1 MIAKPAQ
8 PNYPDILGEIT
19 GGQRLQVGVVDA
31 AMSVCP
37 HIVRAGE
44 TAEIILLL
52 QNTSDVRVEVVAE
65 PKVPARD
72 MNGKTDKF
80 ILKTSR
86 MTAVLSPAEVG
97 FVSLPL
103 YIQPDAA
110 PENGYRVFFTI
121 SVKPQAKYHIVRR
134 TGEPITQNYFFSY
147 TPAILKQISDLKRL
161 EFSITK
167 TGLLGTS
174 IETTF
179 DLAPARKTQ
188 EPPSELKPSW
198 NRLWAMSDN
207 TDARYLLEQHGKVLQ
222 KRILPLLERD
232 NLYKPFYRST
242 MQRFA
247 ARGYQLTPNEAHYIT
262 KLLVDVL
269 EMGRRLP
276 IGLLYPDQAL
286 YGVSQRL
293 EEGWA
298 HDGRPVQLPYWCKDL
313 LTRIGSD
320 PRITE
325 RPVMS
330 LATIMY
336 DSVLR
341 DAITHGF
348 ALIHLVIKRQ
358 LGSKDEMTR
367 LAAQF
372 TKDLRNEETC
382 LDFDD
387 IYLPLVL
394 GGIIVD
400 TEVPLQYENPIK
412 RLHASYDHIRKLRP
426 RGGTDVEKILVY
438 SIACKVCDWA
448 LEKHGFRF
456 L

>member
-1 MIAKPAQ
+1 MSKTEQ

-19 GGQRLQVGVVDA
+19 GGQRLQIGVVDA
-31 AMSVCP
+31 AMSVRP
-37 HIVRAGE
+37 RIVRAGE

-72 MNGKTDKF
+72 AKGKTDKF
-80 ILKTSR
+80 TLKTSR

-97 FVSLPL
+97 YVSLPL
-103 YIQPDAA
+103 YVLPDAA

-134 TGEPITQNYFFSY
+134 TGEAISQNYFFSY
-147 TPAILKQISDLKRL
+147 SPAILKQINDFKALD
-161 EFSITK
+161 FSITK

-179 DLAPARKTQ
+179 DLAPARKTP

-298 HDGRPVQLPYWCKDL
+298 QDGRPVALPFWCRDL

-330 LATIMY
+330 LATILY

-372 TKDLRNEETC
+372 TKDLRNQETC

-412 RLHASYDHIRKLRP
+412 RLHASYDHIRQQRP
-426 RGGTDVEKILVY
+426 HGGTQVEKILVY

>member
-1 MIAKPAQ
+1 MIAKPIQ

-19 GGQRLQVGVVDA
+19 GGQRLHIGVVDA
-31 AMSVCP
+31 AMAVRP
-37 HIVRAGE
+37 HIIRAGE

-72 MNGKTDKF
+72 ANGKTDKF
-80 ILKTSR
+80 TLKTAR
-86 MTAVLSPAEVG
+86 MTAMLSPAEVG
-97 FVSLPL
+97 FVSLPV
-103 YIQPDAA
+103 YIHPDTT
-110 PENGYRVFFTI
+110 PENNYRVFFTI
-121 SVKPQAKYHIVRR
+121 HVKPQAKFQIVRR
-134 TGEPITQNYFFSY
+134 TDEAISQNYYFSY
-147 TPAILKQISDLKRL
+147 SPAIMKQISDLKVL
-161 EFSITK
+161 EFSISK

-179 DLAPARKTQ
+179 DVAPARKSAD
-188 EPPSELKPSW
+188 EPAELKPSW

-207 TDARYLLEQHGKVLQ
+207 TDTRYLLEKHGKVLQ

-247 ARGYQLTPNEAHYIT
+247 ARGYELTPNEAHYIT
-262 KLLVDVL
+262 KLLVDIL

-276 IGLLYPDQAL
+276 IGLLYPDQVM
-286 YGVSQRL
+286 YGVNQRL
-293 EEGWA
+293 EQGWTQ
-298 HDGRPVQLPYWCKDL
+298 DGRPVLLPFWCRDL

-330 LATIMY
+330 LATILY

-372 TKDLRNEETC
+372 TKDLRNDETC
-382 LDFDD
+382 LEFDD

-412 RLHASYDHIRKLRP
+412 RLHASYDHIRQMRP
-426 RGGTDVEKILVY
+426 RGGTQVEKMVVY

>member
-1 MIAKPAQ
+1 MLPKSIQ

-19 GGQRLQVGVVDA
+19 GGPRLQIGVVDA
-31 AMSVCP
+31 AMSVRP

-44 TAEIILLL
+44 SAEILLLL
-52 QNTSDVRVEVVAE
+52 QNTCDVRVEVVAE

-72 MNGKTDKF
+72 ANGRTEKF
-80 ILKTSR
+80 VLKTSR
-86 MTAVLSPAEVG
+86 MTAVLAPAEVG
-97 FVSLPL
+97 YVSLPV
-103 YIQPDAA
+103 YVKPDAA

-121 SVKPQAKYHIVRR
+121 SVRPQAKYHLVRR
-134 TGEPITQNYFFSY
+134 TDAAITQNYFFSY
-147 TPAILKQISDLKRL
+147 SPAILKQINDLKTL
-161 EFSITK
+161 DFSISK

-179 DLAPARKTQ
+179 DVAPPRKSA
-188 EPPSELKPSW
+188 EPPAELKPSW

-207 TDARYLLEQHGKVLQ
+207 TDTRYLLEQHGKVLQ

-232 NLYKPFYRST
+232 NLYEPFYKAT
-242 MQRFA
+242 MHRFA
-247 ARGYQLTPNEAHYIT
+247 SRGYRLTANEAHYIT
-262 KLLVDVL
+262 KLMVDVL

-276 IGLLYPDQAL
+276 IALLYPEQAV

-298 HDGRPVQLPYWCKDL
+298 HDGRPVLLPYWCRDL
-313 LTRIGSD
+313 LTRIASD

-330 LATIMY
+330 LATILY

-348 ALIHLVIKRQ
+348 ALVHLVIKRP
-358 LGSKDEMTR
+358 LGTKDQAER

-372 TKDLRNEETC
+372 TKDLRSDETC
-382 LDFDD
+382 LSFDD
-387 IYLPLVL
+387 VYLPLVL

-400 TEVPLQYENPIK
+400 TDVPLQYENPIK
-412 RLHASYDHIRKLRP
+412 RLHAAYDHIRKLRP
-426 RGGTDVEKILVY
+426 RGGTEVERMVVY
-438 SIACKVCDWA
+438 SIACRVCDWA

>member
-1 MIAKPAQ
+1 MVAKPAQ

-19 GGQRLQVGVVDA
+19 HGQRLQIGVVDA
-31 AMSVCP
+31 AMVVRP
-37 HIVRAGE
+37 RIVRAGE

-72 MNGKTDKF
+72 ANGKTDKF
-80 ILKTSR
+80 TLRTTR
-86 MTAVLSPAEVG
+86 MTAMLAPAEVG
-97 FVSLPL
+97 YVSLPL

-134 TGEPITQNYFFSY
+134 SGEPITQNYFFSY
-147 TPAILKQISDLKRL
+147 SPAILRQINDFKALD
-161 EFSITK
+161 FSISK

-174 IETTF
+174 IECTF
-179 DLAPARKTQ
+179 DLAPARKT
-188 EPPSELKPSW
+188 PDTSSEFKPSW

-207 TDARYLLEQHGKVLQ
+207 TDTRYLLEQHGKVLQ

-232 NLYKPFYRST
+232 NLYEPLYKAT
-242 MQRFA
+242 MHRFA
-247 ARGYQLTPNEAHYIT
+247 ARGYRLTANEAHYIT
-262 KLLVDVL
+262 KLMVDVL

-276 IGLLYPDQAL
+276 IALLYPDQAV

-293 EEGWA
+293 EAGWTQ
-298 HDGRPVQLPYWCKDL
+298 DGRPVLLPYWCRDL
-313 LTRIGSD
+313 LTRIASD
-320 PRITE
+320 ARITE

-330 LATIMY
+330 LATILY

-348 ALIHLVIKRQ
+348 ALVHLVIKHP
-358 LGSKDEMTR
+358 LGTKAQTER

-372 TKDLRNEETC
+372 TKDLRSQDTC
-382 LDFDD
+382 LNFDD
-387 IYLPLVL
+387 VYLPLVL

-400 TEVPLQYENPIK
+400 TDVPLQYENPIK
-412 RLHASYDHIRKLRP
+412 RLHASYDHLRKLRP
-426 RGGTDVEKILVY
+426 RGTEVERMVVY

>member
-1 MIAKPAQ
+1 MMPKSVQ

-19 GGQRLQVGVVDA
+19 DGQRLQIGVVDA
-31 AMSVCP
+31 AMTVRP
-37 HIVRAGE
+37 RIVRAGE
-44 TAEIILLL
+44 SAEIILLL
-52 QNTSDVRVEVVAE
+52 QNTTDVRVEVVAE

-72 MNGKTDKF
+72 ANGKTDRF

-97 FVSLPL
+97 YVSLPL
-103 YIQPDAA
+103 YTTPDAA

-134 TGEPITQNYFFSY
+134 SDEPITQSYFFSY
-147 TPAILKQISDLKRL
+147 SPAILKQINDLKML
-161 EFSITK
+161 DFSISK

-179 DLAPARKTQ
+179 DLAPARKTS
-188 EPPSELKPSW
+188 EAPAELKPSW

-207 TDARYLLEQHGKVLQ
+207 TDTRYLLEQHGKVLQ

-242 MQRFA
+242 MRRFA
-247 ARGYQLTPNEAHYIT
+247 AHGYQLTPDEAHYIT

-276 IGLLYPDQAL
+276 IALLYPDQAV

-298 HDGRPVQLPYWCKDL
+298 HDGRPVALPFWCRDL
-313 LTRIGSD
+313 LTRIASD

-330 LATIMY
+330 LATILY

-348 ALIHLVIKRQ
+348 ALVHLVIKRP
-358 LGSKDEMTR
+358 LGTKVETER

-372 TKDLRNEETC
+372 TKDLRNQETC
-382 LDFDD
+382 LNFDD
-387 IYLPLVL
+387 VYLPLVL

-412 RLHASYDHIRKLRP
+412 RLHAAYDHLRQMRP
-426 RGGTDVEKILVY
+426 RGGTEVEKLLVY
-438 SIACKVCDWA
+438 SVACKVCDWA